1 MMMLKIRKFHA
12 GDHIHSEQAAV
23 TYLQVAMEEADK
35 AENPRQGA
43 AIIANAL
50 GEVARAQRHMSA
62 IASDADRSR
71 SGIYKALSN
80 QGDPALSTVISAIH
94 AAGGSLTVTMAR

>member
-1 MMMLKIRKFHA
+1 MMLKIRKFRA

-35 AENPRQGA
+35 AENSRQGA

-50 GEVARAQRHMSA
+50 GEVARAQRHMST

>member
-62 IASDADRSR
+62 IASNADRSR

>member
-1 MMMLKIRKFHA
+1 MMLKIRKFHA

-80 QGDPALSTVISAIH
+80 QGDPTLSTVISAIH
-94 AAGGSLTVTMAR
+94 AAGGSLTVTMAH

>member
-1 MMMLKIRKFHA
+1 MMLKIRKFHP

-94 AAGGSLTVTMAR
+94 AAGGSLTVTMAH